1 MVADVATQQRV
12 FFLFYIHFVLQEDM
26 ASMAADLA
34 SQQRVFYKNYFTFIF
49 FYRRTWRAWR
59 QT

>member
-34 SQQRVFYKNYFTFIF
+34 SQQRVVDASQRSHNSKG
-49 FYRRTWRAWR
+49 
-59 QT
+59 